1 MFYLQQMDHTMHVFN
16 AAMNGR
22 GAAVVQGIPL
32 PLPHAT
38 PLRKE
43 KKALTGREGGGGL
56 LDWIGMH
63 SYTPAQEQQGKQKQW
78 ELHLTKF
85 EKVELMNDGVA
96 APFRGAALVCY
107 TVPNA
112 GEACQSYLA
121 ANVKHRTKSVFVR
134 HSRS

>member
-1 MFYLQQMDHTMHVFN
+1 MFYLQQTDHTMHVFN

-22 GAAVVQGIPL
+22 GTAVV

-63 SYTPAQEQQGKQKQW
+63 S
-78 ELHLTKF
+78 
-85 EKVELMNDGVA
+85 
-96 APFRGAALVCY
+96 
-107 TVPNA
+107 
-112 GEACQSYLA
+112 
-121 ANVKHRTKSVFVR
+121 
-134 HSRS
+134 